1 MRYKTKYATR
11 TAVHEK
17 RKFLL
22 FEKSDLREARALSAC
37 ARSNFPDKGAGLM
50 ITAGDRAPQS
60 ALGACAR
67 GISAW
72 LKIGRQCANPAVRL
86 EAWNALGDLYYLRG
100 LACKKSQELDLREA
114 SPGLLFV
121 RMGGVFE
128 KAIRYWEKSLKEAKP
143 GGRHTD
149 APPNYSIPLKNNIL
163 YACDE
168 AAFAYQRASIQLM
181 LENALPGGLETQM
194 ELRRRGKN
202 IESYEKK
209 VDILLGKSVRL
220 FMSFH
225 WDSDGSLKF
234 SRVYGEMGK
243 PERVILNLFEKHA
256 KSSTPGKAS
265 DAAVLE
271 SAADQTEFV
280 SCREFV
286 TKQLYN
292 NPGSQALVVDEK

>member
-143 GGRHTD
+143 GGRRSE
-149 APPNYSIPLKNNIL
+149 APPKYSIPLKNNIL
-163 YACDE
+163 YACDD
-168 AAFAYQRASIQLM
+168 AAFAYQRASIRLM
-181 LENALPGGLETQM
+181 LEKAFPGGLATQR
-194 ELRRRGKN
+194 ELHRRDKN
-202 IESYEKK
+202 IELYEKK
-209 VDILLGKSVRL
+209 VDILLDKSVRL

-225 WDSDGSLKF
+225 WNAAGSLKF
-234 SRVYGEMGK
+234 SRVYGNMGK
-243 PERVILNLFEKHA
+243 SERVFLNLFEKCA
-256 KSSTPGKAS
+256 GSPLRPKAG
-265 DAAVLE
+265 
-271 SAADQTEFV
+271 
-280 SCREFV
+280 
-286 TKQLYN
+286 
-292 NPGSQALVVDEK
+292 NPPL